1 MKLRPAPRYHFDPDD
16 RITIHDVQYR
26 PLGSNEAG
34 HVLMRLVEP
43 LIAESHT
50 HEDIARLIDT
60 PHFHVEHRYF
70 SPQAA
75 EQRLRDDTALFST
88 RPESVQKRAF
98 WRELWVDAF
107 NLLYERKIVK
117 KTGSSI
123 DEHKLLLT
131 GTVVQLLK
139 ERRGSNKRS
148 HTFNSLQ
155 MRDPPSGKSI
165 LDWMRDY
172 EAGGLLA
179 LCDDLPRSGN
189 RRERLEDEEAA
200 LLAREV
206 RGYMKRGGPEKSQIL
221 KNVKNA
227 FNARNE
233 ERKAQGLPPLAIP
246 SRNKVYAEINALDPF
261 QVCCARYGLEK
272 ALKKFRPVGKGL
284 EVTRPLQRVEMDE
297 WQVDLVTLAIET
309 GVYEI
314 MSPEERKKIEKVRRW
329 LTVAVDCCTEV
340 ILAMRLSPTPSAAVS
355 IATLEMITEDKGQW
369 ADAVGALTP
378 WGHSG
383 TPMTVV
389 TDGGVGK
396 SYEFRQ
402 RVTDLGGRVERPPAG
417 QPSLRSRVERTFR
430 TVGTDLV
437 PRLTG
442 RTFSNVIQRD
452 GYPSEDRAGLFDDDL
467 AFAIIRWVVDIHH
480 NRSHEGLNGAT
491 PFNAWRKAEAEWGTT
506 PPPDATKRR
515 LVFGTRLKSTVTN
528 GGITV
533 LGVQYHSEALHRWAI
548 HQRKREVQVRWHP
561 NDIGV
566 ISVEFDGGWHNVGAV
581 HETFH
586 GVKADEWLPAIK
598 ALRAN
603 NKLEAEIAEPIVRKA
618 IQAIRDMN
626 AAAEKRA
633 DLSVPDWS
641 AERLE
646 REENS
651 LFIGF
656 HVAKL
661 GGDATSHVSAQPAT
675 GLFANT
681 IEITPQSI
689 TNSIPNSDNSP
700 EAVRPKKS
708 GNWTLE

>member
-1 MKLRPAPRYHFDPDD
+1 MKVRPTPRYHFDPDD

-26 PLGSNEAG
+26 PLGSTEAG
-34 HVLMRLVEP
+34 HLLMRLVAP
-43 LIAESHT
+43 LVAESHT
-50 HEDIARLIDT
+50 HEGIARLIQT
-60 PHFHVEHRYF
+60 PHFHVERRHF

-75 EQRLRDDTALFST
+75 EQRLHDDNVLFST

-107 NLLYERKIVK
+107 NLLYDK
-117 KTGSSI
+117 KVVTKTELSI
-123 DEHKLLLT
+123 DEHKSLLT

-155 MRDPPSGKSI
+155 MRDPPSSKSI
-165 LDWMRDY
+165 LTWMRDY
-172 EAGGLLA
+172 EAGGLLD
-179 LCDDLPRSGN
+179 LCDDLPKSGN
-189 RRERLEDEEAA
+189 RMERLLHEEAS

-206 RGYMKRGGPEKSQIL
+206 RGYMKRGGPEKPQIFQ
-221 KNVKNA
+221 NVKHA
-227 FNARNE
+227 FTARND
-233 ERKAQGLPPLAIP
+233 ERKTQGQPPLAIP

-261 QVCCARYGLEK
+261 QVYCARHGLEK
-272 ALKKFRPVGKGL
+272 ALKRFRPIGKGL

-297 WQVDLVTLAIET
+297 WQVDLITLAIET

-314 MSPEERKKIEKVRRW
+314 MSPEQRKKIEKVRRW

-340 ILAMRLSPTPSAAVS
+340 ILAMRLSPTPSAEVS
-355 IATLEMITEDKGQW
+355 IATLEMITEDKGHW

-378 WGHSG
+378 WFHSG
-383 TPMTVV
+383 TPKTVV

-396 SYEFRQ
+396 SYEFRS

-417 QPSLRSRVERTFR
+417 QPTLRARVERLFR
-430 TVGTDLV
+430 TIGTDLM

-442 RTFSNVIQRD
+442 RTFSDVIQRD
-452 GYPSEDRAGLFDDDL
+452 GHPSEDHAGLFDDDL
-467 AFAIIRWVVDIHH
+467 AFAIIRWVVDVQH

-528 GGITV
+528 AGITV

-548 HQRKREVQVRWHP
+548 HQRDREVQVRWHR

-581 HETFH
+581 HKTFH
-586 GVKADEWLPAIK
+586 GVKADEWLASAR
-598 ALRAN
+598 ALRVN
-603 NKLEAEIAEPIVRKA
+603 HKLEAEFAEPIVRKA

-626 AAAEKRA
+626 TAAEKRA

-641 AERLE
+641 TERLE

-661 GGDATSHVSAQPAT
+661 GEGATDNVSTQSAT
-675 GLFANT
+675 DLFANT
-681 IEITPQSI
+681 IVVAPQPISN
-689 TNSIPNSDNSP
+689 TVSASDKPSDP
-700 EAVRPKKS
+700 AQPKKS